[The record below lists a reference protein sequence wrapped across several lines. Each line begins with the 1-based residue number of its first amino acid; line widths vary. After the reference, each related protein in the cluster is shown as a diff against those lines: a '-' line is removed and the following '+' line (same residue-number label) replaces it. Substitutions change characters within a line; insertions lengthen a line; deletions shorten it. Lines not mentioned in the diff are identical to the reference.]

1 VVLVIE
7 PPIPQNRF
15 RCSLVPWQTS
25 K

>member
-1 VVLVIE
+1 VVLMIE

>member
-1 VVLVIE
+1 MVLVIE